1 MSTKSDPLHNEA
13 VERCNRAWQRVYN
26 KELADIDEGES
37 DYPARKAANEAY
49 QRAMPPLSG
58 YQNICD
64 FIACIGHALVIDAI
78 RPSDAGRLIAIAK
91 IAIGAV
97 RHEPAALKPS
107 PQKQPTQKQPKGEQ
121 EPSAEAETAAA

>member
-1 MSTKSDPLHNEA
+1 MSTNSDPLHNEA

-26 KELADIDEGES
+26 KELANIAEGES
-37 DYPARKAANEAY
+37 DYPARKAANQAY
-49 QRAMPPLSG
+49 QRVMPPLSG

-78 RPSDAGRLIAIAK
+78 FPPDAARLLAVTK

-97 RHEPAALKPS
+97 RHGPPALKPS
-107 PQKQPTQKQPKGEQ
+107 LDEHPKGAQ
-121 EPSAEAETAAA
+121 EPSAEAETNGA